1 MKRNIRKITAALLLA
16 AAFTGFVLDSQ
27 QAELAGKIIRLHV
40 VGASNSEYDQNLK
53 LYVKD
58 EITSYL
64 DELLDGAQDKSQA
77 LAAVKGHISDIES
90 VAAAASE
97 EYGSRTAVKCT
108 VMREPFPT
116 RGYDAFSLPAGY
128 YTSVRVTLGEGKGR
142 NWWCV
147 VYPQVCTEAV
157 TDKEDIERLGLSDGE
172 ASLMTQEG
180 GYAVKFRFMEII
192 EKIKLYFAEK

>member
-1 MKRNIRKITAALLLA
+1 MERNIHKIIAALLLA
-16 AAFTGFVLDSQ
+16 AAFTGFVLDGQ
-27 QAELAGKIIRLHV
+27 QTELSGKIIRLHV
-40 VGASNSEYDQNLK
+40 VGASDSEYDQNLK
-53 LYVKD
+53 LHVKD
-58 EITSYL
+58 EIVAYL
-64 DELLDGAQDKSQA
+64 DELLDGAQDKSRA
-77 LAAVKGHISDIES
+77 IAEINGHISDIES
-90 VAAAASE
+90 AAAEAAE

-116 RGYDAFSLPAGY
+116 RGYDTFSLPAGY
-128 YTSVRVTLGEGKGR
+128 YTSVRVTLGEGNGR

-147 VYPQVCTEAV
+147 IYPQVCTDAV
-157 TDKEDIERLGLSDGE
+157 TDKEDIERLGLSDDE